1 MLKKFSLISPILISI
16 YSYYIFAT
24 QHIGLDMYKFFPIE
38 RLTIDIING
47 EGTYAFS
54 NRLLAPYIIIFI
66 SKIGFDLYDS
76 YDLFIKLFFFFNSLI
91 FFYFLRS
98 CKLNLLN
105 SSLFL
110 ILYNFLICS
119 WYGYYYYPWDFID
132 TVLFLLL
139 AIWIIKDKSY
149 AYFIF
154 LFIITLLN
162 GERAIFFSILMF
174 FNSFDFKSKKIN
186 FKSVLIGLILFMAT
200 LLYVDFIRE
209 YITKSNNNLNFFG
222 NSFVLNQ
229 NIKNFIFTNWF
240 NHNFFYSIS
249 LIFINIYFFSNFFKF
264 NKKQINLF
272 LIFLTQII
280 SVFIFG
286 VIEETRVF
294 QFIIPVGLL
303 LFISIHEKKIN

>member
-1 MLKKFSLISPILISI
+1 MLKKFSIISPILISI

-24 QHIGLDMYKFFPIE
+24 QHIGMDMYEFFPIE

-47 EGTYAFS
+47 EGTYPFS
-54 NRLLAPYIIIFI
+54 NRLLAPYVIILI
-66 SKIGFDLYDS
+66 SKIGFDLYYS

-98 CKLNLLN
+98 CKLNLLR

-132 TVLFLLL
+132 TILFLLL
-139 AIWIIKDKSY
+139 AIWIVKNKSY
-149 AYFIF
+149 VYFIF

-162 GERAIFFSILMF
+162 GERAIFFSILIF
-174 FNSFDFKSKKIN
+174 FNSFDLKSKKIN
-186 FKSVLIGLILFMAT
+186 FKSVLIGLILFIAT

-209 YITKSNNNLNFFG
+209 YITNSNNNLNFLG

-229 NIKNFIFTNWF
+229 NIMNFIFTNWF

-249 LIFINIYFFSNFFKF
+249 LILIIIYFFSNFFKF

-280 SVFIFG
+280 SIFIFG